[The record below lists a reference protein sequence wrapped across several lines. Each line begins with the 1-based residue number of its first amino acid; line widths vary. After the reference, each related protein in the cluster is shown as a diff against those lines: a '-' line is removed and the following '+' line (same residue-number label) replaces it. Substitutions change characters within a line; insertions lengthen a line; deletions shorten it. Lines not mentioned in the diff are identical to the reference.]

1 MTLKSEPNMIIVN
14 GIPMNQQS
22 QKDKLLDEDTYMV
35 LYYFSETTIL
45 QELFGVEAWK
55 NCRDYIV

>member
-45 QELFGVEAWK
+45 QELFGVEA
-55 NCRDYIV
+55 